1 MLGLKEGL
9 PWPLEF
15 TCPCLTFSF
24 MERKKK
30 SLSWTFSFK
39 CGRATLPTLWLCTN
53 HSDCN
58 GAEGCWVERQS
69 VSSRQGHFPDGSLSL
84 PSIQSNLYKEDNY
97 CSKSSWNL
105 SHLSWEAKM
114 TPTLRFWG
122 TWLVQSVKHLPSAQ
136 VMIPG
141 SWDGAPH
148 WAPCSAGSLLLP
160 PLLPSPPSS
169 CFVSVCLSLNK

>member
-1 MLGLKEGL
+1 MLSLKEGL

-24 MERKKK
+24 MEIKKK
-30 SLSWTFSFK
+30 VFHGLFLSSVEEPHFPPFDCAPTTLTVMELRAV
-39 CGRATLPTLWLCTN
+39 GRR
-53 HSDCN
+53 D
-58 GAEGCWVERQS
+58 S
-69 VSSRQGHFPDGSLSL
+69 VSSRRGHFPDGSLSL

-114 TPTLRFWG
+114 TPTFRFWG

-148 WAPCSAGSLLLP
+148 WASCSAGSLLLP
-160 PLLPSPPSS
+160 PPLPPPPAHAFS
-169 CFVSVCLSLNK
+169 LSLPQ